1 MDALNQISEWLD
13 EGQQEGV
20 VSDFQIRVIDQGGD
34 LKFASADEHGPNFDR
49 THKLGSI
56 NKPGQ
61 GMPTEGACADDCWC
75 KTEKSEKKHGAFN
88 AAWGIVKGEYGPNPD
103 RTQGGPQPD
112 CTTCKGKGY
121 LKDYQGGTY
130 RCDKCPKWGHEK

>member
-1 MDALNQISEWLD
+1 MTDDPRDW
-13 EGQQEGV
+13 
-20 VSDFQIRVIDQGGD
+20 
-34 LKFASADEHGPNFDR
+34 HGPNFDR

-75 KTEKSEKKHGAFN
+75 KNDILSVDAPYTEKSEKKHGAFN
-88 AAWGIVKGEYGPNPD
+88 AAWRIVKGEYGPNPD
-103 RTQGGPQPD
+103 RYAQFDPTRHGGPQPD

-121 LKDYQGGTY
+121 VGIEGGVRY